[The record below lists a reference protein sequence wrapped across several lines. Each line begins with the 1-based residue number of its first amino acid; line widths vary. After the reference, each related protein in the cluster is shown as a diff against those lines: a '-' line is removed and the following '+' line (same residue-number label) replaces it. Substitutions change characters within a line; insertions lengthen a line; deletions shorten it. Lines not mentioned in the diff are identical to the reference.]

1 MLSDWVINIKDDY
14 SQEIEFQKLNQLQVT
29 E

>member
-14 SQEIEFQKLNQLQVT
+14 SQGIEFQKLNQLQVT